1 MHTLQRHRTLSRISI
16 LSILLS
22 ILLTAASALAANVSL
37 RWDANDP
44 APEGYRVFA
53 RQSGANYDYA
63 NPIWESNLTECTL
76 IGLTEGV
83 TYYFVVRAYDGSLES
98 ADSEEVSYT
107 PPVAATNQA
116 PVADAGQN
124 QSVYEGAAVFLDA
137 SGSSDADGSI
147 AACQWRQTGG
157 TSVTLANA
165 ATARSSFT
173 APVVDLGGDT
183 LTFSLTVTDDEG
195 SSASASVTVS
205 VLKSSSTDVD
215 GDHVPD
221 VLDLFPED
229 PSEWADNDGDGTG
242 DNADTDDDND
252 GMSDSWENTYGLDP
266 MTDDADQDVDGD
278 GVSNI
283 DEFTAGSD
291 PTAAPGNTAPDAPV
305 IEAMTQVDAV
315 SLTPGLVTEAYFDD
329 DNDNHA
335 QSRWQISTENDFGI
349 LILDEASTTQL
360 TAYTVGEMVLEADT
374 EYFWRVRFIDS
385 RSGSSDWSETAS
397 FTTLAVEDSD
407 DTDANGIPDD
417 QEVTD
422 ATADVNENGIAD
434 SEEDGIMCLNTVE
447 GQTMIGVEPLSDDV
461 TVVSIKSIASDT
473 IDDQS
478 VNLDF
483 GLIGFKLYLQSGV
496 TTASVKISFDTKVP
510 DDASLYKYTIDSG
523 WQEYDNAV
531 FAADGK
537 SVTLMLE
544 DGGAGDEDGV
554 INGVIVDPSG
564 VVTTDTN
571 SAILATGDSS
581 SGGGGGGGGCFIGAL
596 QRHADR
602 SSEKDTRFWKRFAQ
616 SVGHFWTAMIR

>member
-147 AACQWRQTGG
+147 AAYQWQQTGG
-157 TSVTLANA
+157 TGVTLANA

-360 TAYTVGEMVLEADT
+360 TAYTVGEMVLDADT

-473 IDDQS
+473 IDDQA

-616 SVGHFWTAMIR
+616 FVGHFWTAMIR